1 MKKERSEFREKLMD
15 TDQWQE
21 MEAAEPKKRALAGG
35 DEKSGNKDQLSV
47 QAVVSPAQNE
57 MYADFV
63 VKYMGDFQKDLGDVP
78 GLIFQKINAIYGV
91 VYAPLTE
98 IDALNISTYSYS
110 FIPKCYTHMDFGSL
124 SASGITRLQEH
135 PYLQLKGQ
143 GTAIA
148 IVDSGID
155 YRNPLFQNEMGSRI
169 LCIWDQTLE
178 GDGTEVPYG
187 RVFWKNDIDRALA
200 SENPLEIVPST
211 DTNGHGT
218 RMAAVAAGNYFPEEN
233 FSGAAPEAML
243 IVVKVKQAKKYLRE
257 FYLFPSEAELFQEN
271 DIMMG
276 VDFAVRTAND
286 RKLPLSVCL
295 GIGSSQGAH
304 IGRNPLSIYVD
315 YASQFSRIS
324 VSIAAGNEGAA
335 RHHYAGR
342 LTHRENQ
349 ASAELRVGN
358 KEPGFTLEFWGEPPE
373 IYNLSLQS
381 PTGEI
386 LDISASLGDVTQE
399 LSFIFVETRVEVN
412 YVSIERQTGYTLA
425 YFRFIQPAAGIWRIF
440 VQGRDGQ
447 NVEFHMWL
455 PVQGLISEET
465 YFLEPSPYNTVTAP
479 GDSLESITV
488 TAYQYRDNSLYVQAS
503 RGFMPDGNV
512 VPQVATPGV
521 QIRVPQLNGLYG
533 LASGTSLSAAQTA
546 GAAALLFEWAV
557 VRGNQPY
564 FTGSSVKNYIT
575 RGAKREDRLTYPNRD
590 WGFGEDVIIKLQL
603 RKVSKINGFHTFF
616 QNRNQAIL
624 LEI

>member
-15 TDQWQE
+15 TDQWLE
-21 MEAAEPKKRALAGG
+21 METAEPKKRALAGG

-47 QAVVSPAQNE
+47 QAAVSPAQNE
-57 MYADFV
+57 MYADFI
-63 VKYMGDFQKDLGDVP
+63 VKYMGDFQEDLGDVP

-98 IDALNISTYSYS
+98 IGALNISTYSYS
-110 FIPKCYTHMDFGSL
+110 FIPKCYTHMDLGSL

-135 PYLQLKGQ
+135 PYLQLKGL

-218 RMAAVAAGNYFPEEN
+218 RMAAVAAGNNFPEEN
-233 FSGAAPEAML
+233 FSGAAPEATL

-271 DIMMG
+271 DIMVGM
-276 VDFAVRTAND
+276 DFAVRTAND

-315 YASQFSRIS
+315 YASQFSLIS
-324 VSIAAGNEGAA
+324 ASIAAGNEGAA

-386 LDISASLGDVTQE
+386 LDISASLGAVTQE
-399 LSFIFVETRVEVN
+399 LSFVFVETRVEVN

-512 VPQVATPGV
+512 VPQVAAPGV

-590 WGFGEDVIIKLQL
+590 WGFGRMDLY
-603 RKVSKINGFHTFF
+603 HTFE
-616 QNRNQAIL
+616 L
-624 LEI
+624 LT

>member
-1 MKKERSEFREKLMD
+1 M
-15 TDQWQE
+15 
-21 MEAAEPKKRALAGG
+21 
-35 DEKSGNKDQLSV
+35 GNKDAGNFGMQES
-47 QAVVSPAQNE
+47 VSPAQNE
-57 MYADFV
+57 MYADFI
-63 VKYMGDFQKDLGDVP
+63 VKYMGNFQEDLGDVP
-78 GLIFQKINAIYGV
+78 GFSFQKINGIYGV

-98 IDALNISTYSYS
+98 IGRWNINTYSYS
-110 FIPKCYTHMDFGSL
+110 FIPKCYTHMDLGSL

-135 PYLQLKGQ
+135 PYLQLKGS
-143 GTAIA
+143 GTAVA
-148 IVDSGID
+148 VVDSGID
-155 YRNPLFQNEMGSRI
+155 YRNPVFQNEMGSRI

-178 GDGTEVPYG
+178 GDGKEVPYG
-187 RVFWKNDIDRALA
+187 RVFWKKDIDQALA
-200 SENPLEIVPST
+200 SGNPLEIVPSVDT
-211 DTNGHGT
+211 DGHGT
-218 RMAAVAAGNYFPEEN
+218 RMAAIAAGNYFPEEN

-243 IVVKVKQAKKYLRE
+243 IIVKVKPAKKYLRE
-257 FYLFPSEAELFQEN
+257 FYLFPAEAEIFQEN
-271 DIMMG
+271 DIMTGM
-276 VDFAVRTAND
+276 DFAVRIAND
-286 RKLPLSVCL
+286 RRMPLSLCL

-304 IGRNPLSIYVD
+304 IGKNPLSLYVD
-315 YASQFSRIS
+315 YISQYSLIS

-342 LTHRENQ
+342 LTDRENQ

-358 KEPGFTLEFWGEPPE
+358 KEPGFTMEFWGEPPE

-386 LDISASLGDVTQE
+386 LDISASLGEVTQE
-399 LSFIFVETRVEVN
+399 LSFVFVETRVKVN
-412 YVSIERQTGYTLA
+412 YVSIERQTGYTLV
-425 YFRFIQPAAGIWRIF
+425 YFQFIQPAPGIWRIF
-440 VQGRDGQ
+440 VRGRDGQ
-447 NVEFHMWL
+447 NVGFHIWL

-512 VPQVATPGV
+512 VPQVAAPGV

-533 LASGTSLSAAQTA
+533 NASGTSLSAAQTA

-557 VRGNQPY
+557 IRGNQPY

-575 RGAKREDRLTYPNRD
+575 RGAEREERMQYPNRD
-590 WGFGEDVIIKLQL
+590 WGFGRMDLY
-603 RKVSKINGFHTFF
+603 HTFE
-616 QNRNQAIL
+616 L
-624 LEI
+624 LA

>member
-15 TDQWQE
+15 TDQWLE
-21 MEAAEPKKRALAGG
+21 METAEPKKRALAGG

-47 QAVVSPAQNE
+47 QAAVSPAQNE
-57 MYADFV
+57 MYADFI
-63 VKYMGDFQKDLGDVP
+63 VKYMGDFQEDLGDVP

-98 IDALNISTYSYS
+98 IGALNISTYSYS
-110 FIPKCYTHMDFGSL
+110 FIPKCYTHMDLGSL

-218 RMAAVAAGNYFPEEN
+218 RMAAVAAGNNFPEEN
-233 FSGAAPEAML
+233 FSGAAPEATL

-271 DIMMG
+271 DIMVGM
-276 VDFAVRTAND
+276 DFAVRTAND

-315 YASQFSRIS
+315 YASQFSLIS
-324 VSIAAGNEGAA
+324 ASIAAGNEGAA

-358 KEPGFTLEFWGEPPE
+358 KEPGFTMEFWGEPPE

-386 LDISASLGDVTQE
+386 LDISASLGAVTQE
-399 LSFIFVETRVEVN
+399 LSFVFVETRVEVN

-512 VPQVATPGV
+512 VPQVAAPGV

-590 WGFGEDVIIKLQL
+590 WGFGRMDLY
-603 RKVSKINGFHTFF
+603 HTFE
-616 QNRNQAIL
+616 L
-624 LEI
+624 LT

>member
-1 MKKERSEFREKLMD
+1 
-15 TDQWQE
+15 
-21 MEAAEPKKRALAGG
+21 ME
-35 DEKSGNKDQLSV
+35 NKDAGNLGMQES
-47 QAVVSPAQNE
+47 VSPAQNE
-57 MYADFV
+57 MYADFI
-63 VKYMGDFQKDLGDVP
+63 VKYMGNFQEDLGDVP
-78 GLIFQKINAIYGV
+78 GFSFQKINGIYGV

-98 IDALNISTYSYS
+98 IGTLNINTYSYS
-110 FIPKCYTHMDFGSL
+110 FIPKCYTHMDLGSL

-135 PYLQLKGQ
+135 PYLQLKGS
-143 GTAIA
+143 GTAVA
-148 IVDSGID
+148 VVDSGID
-155 YRNPLFQNEMGSRI
+155 YRNPVFQNEMGSRI

-178 GDGTEVPYG
+178 GDGKEVPYG
-187 RVFWKNDIDRALA
+187 RVFWKKDIDQALA
-200 SENPLEIVPST
+200 SGNPLEIVPSV
-211 DTNGHGT
+211 DADGHGT
-218 RMAAVAAGNYFPEEN
+218 RMAAIAAGNYFPEEN

-243 IVVKVKQAKKYLRE
+243 IIVKVKPAKKYLRE
-257 FYLFPSEAELFQEN
+257 FYLFPAEAEIFQEN
-271 DIMMG
+271 DIMTGM
-276 VDFAVRTAND
+276 DFAVRIAND
-286 RKLPLSVCL
+286 RRMPLSLCL

-304 IGRNPLSIYVD
+304 IGKNPLSLYVD
-315 YASQFSRIS
+315 YISQYSLIS

-342 LTHRENQ
+342 LTDRENQ

-358 KEPGFTLEFWGEPPE
+358 KEPGFTMEFWGEPPE

-386 LDISASLGDVTQE
+386 LDISASLGEVTQE
-399 LSFIFVETRVEVN
+399 LSFVFVETRVKVN
-412 YVSIERQTGYTLA
+412 YVSIERQTGYTLV
-425 YFRFIQPAAGIWRIF
+425 YFQFIQPAPGIWRIF
-440 VQGRDGQ
+440 VRGRDGQ
-447 NVEFHMWL
+447 NVGFHIWL

-512 VPQVATPGV
+512 VPQVAAPGV

-533 LASGTSLSAAQTA
+533 NASGTSLSAAQTA

-557 VRGNQPY
+557 IRGNQPY

-575 RGAKREDRLTYPNRD
+575 RGAEREERMQYPNRD
-590 WGFGEDVIIKLQL
+590 WGFGRMDLY
-603 RKVSKINGFHTFF
+603 HTFE
-616 QNRNQAIL
+616 L
-624 LEI
+624 LA

>member
-1 MKKERSEFREKLMD
+1 
-15 TDQWQE
+15 
-21 MEAAEPKKRALAGG
+21 ME
-35 DEKSGNKDQLSV
+35 NKDAGNLGMQES
-47 QAVVSPAQNE
+47 VSPAQNE
-57 MYADFV
+57 MYADFI
-63 VKYMGDFQKDLGDVP
+63 VKYMGNFQEDLGDVP
-78 GLIFQKINAIYGV
+78 GFSFQKINGIYGV

-98 IDALNISTYSYS
+98 IGTLNINTYSYS
-110 FIPKCYTHMDFGSL
+110 FIPKCYTHMDLGSL

-135 PYLQLKGQ
+135 PYLQLKGS
-143 GTAIA
+143 GTAVA
-148 IVDSGID
+148 VVDSGID
-155 YRNPLFQNEMGSRI
+155 YRNPVFQNEMGSKI

-178 GDGTEVPYG
+178 GDGKEVPYG
-187 RVFWKNDIDRALA
+187 RVFWKKDIDQALA
-200 SENPLEIVPST
+200 SRNPLEMVPSVDT
-211 DTNGHGT
+211 DGHGT
-218 RMAAVAAGNYFPEEN
+218 RMAAIAAGNYFPEEN

-243 IVVKVKQAKKYLRE
+243 IIVKVKPAKKYLRE
-257 FYLFPSEAELFQEN
+257 FYLFPAEAELFQEN
-271 DIMMG
+271 DIMTGM
-276 VDFAVRTAND
+276 DFAVRIAND
-286 RKLPLSVCL
+286 RRMPLSLCL

-304 IGRNPLSIYVD
+304 IGKNPLSLYVD
-315 YASQFSRIS
+315 YISQYSLIS

-342 LTHRENQ
+342 LTDRENQ

-358 KEPGFTLEFWGEPPE
+358 KEPGFTMEFWGEPPE

-386 LDISASLGDVTQE
+386 LDISASLGEMTQE
-399 LSFIFVETRVEVN
+399 LSFVFVETRVKVN
-412 YVSIERQTGYTLA
+412 YVSIERQTGYTLV
-425 YFRFIQPAAGIWRIF
+425 YFQFIQPAPGIWRIF
-440 VQGRDGQ
+440 VRGRDGQ
-447 NVEFHMWL
+447 NVGFHIWL

-512 VPQVATPGV
+512 VPQVAAPGV

-533 LASGTSLSAAQTA
+533 NASGTSLSAAQTA

-557 VRGNQPY
+557 IRGNQPY

-575 RGAKREDRLTYPNRD
+575 RGAEREERMQYPNRD
-590 WGFGEDVIIKLQL
+590 WGFGRMDLY
-603 RKVSKINGFHTFF
+603 HTFE
-616 QNRNQAIL
+616 L
-624 LEI
+624 LA

>member
-1 MKKERSEFREKLMD
+1 
-15 TDQWQE
+15 
-21 MEAAEPKKRALAGG
+21 ME
-35 DEKSGNKDQLSV
+35 NKDAGNLGMQES
-47 QAVVSPAQNE
+47 VSPAQNE
-57 MYADFV
+57 MYADFI
-63 VKYMGDFQKDLGDVP
+63 VKYMGNFQEDLGDVP
-78 GLIFQKINAIYGV
+78 GFSFQKINGIYGV

-98 IDALNISTYSYS
+98 IGTLNINTYSYS
-110 FIPKCYTHMDFGSL
+110 FIPKCYTHMDLGSL

-135 PYLQLKGQ
+135 PYLQLKGS
-143 GTAIA
+143 GTAVA
-148 IVDSGID
+148 VVDSGID
-155 YRNPLFQNEMGSRI
+155 YRNPVFQNEMGSRI

-178 GDGTEVPYG
+178 GDGKEVPYG
-187 RVFWKNDIDRALA
+187 RVFWKKDIDQALA
-200 SENPLEIVPST
+200 SRNPLEMVPSVDT
-211 DTNGHGT
+211 DGHGT
-218 RMAAVAAGNYFPEEN
+218 RMAAIAAGNYFPEEN

-243 IVVKVKQAKKYLRE
+243 IIVKVKPAKKYLRE
-257 FYLFPSEAELFQEN
+257 FYLFPAEAELFQEN
-271 DIMMG
+271 DIMTGM
-276 VDFAVRTAND
+276 DFAVRIAND
-286 RKLPLSVCL
+286 RRMPLSLCL

-304 IGRNPLSIYVD
+304 IGKNPLSLYVD
-315 YASQFSRIS
+315 YISQYSLIS

-342 LTHRENQ
+342 LTDRENQ

-358 KEPGFTLEFWGEPPE
+358 KEPGFTMEFWGEPPE

-386 LDISASLGDVTQE
+386 LDISASLGEVTQE
-399 LSFIFVETRVEVN
+399 LSFVFVETRVKVN
-412 YVSIERQTGYTLA
+412 YVSIERQTGYTLV
-425 YFRFIQPAAGIWRIF
+425 YFQFIQPAPGIWRIF
-440 VQGRDGQ
+440 VRGRDGQ
-447 NVEFHMWL
+447 NVGFHIWL

-512 VPQVATPGV
+512 VPQVAAPGV

-533 LASGTSLSAAQTA
+533 NASGTSLSAAQTA

-557 VRGNQPY
+557 IRGNQPY

-575 RGAKREDRLTYPNRD
+575 RGAEREERMQYPNRD
-590 WGFGEDVIIKLQL
+590 WGFGRMDLY
-603 RKVSKINGFHTFF
+603 HTFE
-616 QNRNQAIL
+616 L
-624 LEI
+624 LA

>member
-1 MKKERSEFREKLMD
+1 
-15 TDQWQE
+15 
-21 MEAAEPKKRALAGG
+21 ME
-35 DEKSGNKDQLSV
+35 NKDAGNLGMQES
-47 QAVVSPAQNE
+47 VSPAQNE
-57 MYADFV
+57 MYADFI
-63 VKYMGDFQKDLGDVP
+63 VKYMGYFQEDLGDVP
-78 GLIFQKINAIYGV
+78 GFSFQKINGIYGV

-98 IDALNISTYSYS
+98 IGTLNINTYSYS
-110 FIPKCYTHMDFGSL
+110 FIPKCYTHMDLGSL

-135 PYLQLKGQ
+135 PYLQLKGS
-143 GTAIA
+143 GTAVA
-148 IVDSGID
+148 VVDSGID
-155 YRNPLFQNEMGSRI
+155 YRNPVFQNEMGSRI

-178 GDGTEVPYG
+178 GDGKEVPYG
-187 RVFWKNDIDRALA
+187 RVFWKKDIDQALA
-200 SENPLEIVPST
+200 SENPLEIVPSVDT
-211 DTNGHGT
+211 DGHGT
-218 RMAAVAAGNYFPEEN
+218 RMAAIAAGNYFPEEN

-243 IVVKVKQAKKYLRE
+243 IIVKVKPAKKYLRE
-257 FYLFPSEAELFQEN
+257 FYLFPAEAELFQEN
-271 DIMMG
+271 DIMTGM
-276 VDFAVRTAND
+276 DFAVRIAND
-286 RKLPLSVCL
+286 RRMPLSLCL

-304 IGRNPLSIYVD
+304 IGKNPLSLYVD
-315 YASQFSRIS
+315 YISQYSLIS

-342 LTHRENQ
+342 LTDRENQ

-358 KEPGFTLEFWGEPPE
+358 KEPGFTMEFWGEPPE

-386 LDISASLGDVTQE
+386 LDISASLGEVTQE
-399 LSFIFVETRVEVN
+399 LSFVFVETRVKVN
-412 YVSIERQTGYTLA
+412 YVSIERQTGYTLV
-425 YFRFIQPAAGIWRIF
+425 YFQFIQPAPGIWRIF
-440 VQGRDGQ
+440 IRGRDGQ
-447 NVEFHMWL
+447 NVGFHMWL

-512 VPQVATPGV
+512 VPQVAAPGV

-533 LASGTSLSAAQTA
+533 NASGTSLSAAQTA

-557 VRGNQPY
+557 IRGNQPY

-575 RGAKREDRLTYPNRD
+575 RGAEREERMQYPNRD
-590 WGFGEDVIIKLQL
+590 WGFGRMDLY
-603 RKVSKINGFHTFF
+603 HTFE
-616 QNRNQAIL
+616 L
-624 LEI
+624 LA

>member
-1 MKKERSEFREKLMD
+1 
-15 TDQWQE
+15 
-21 MEAAEPKKRALAGG
+21 ME
-35 DEKSGNKDQLSV
+35 NKDAGNLGMQES
-47 QAVVSPAQNE
+47 VSPAQNE
-57 MYADFV
+57 MYADFI
-63 VKYMGDFQKDLGDVP
+63 VKYMGNFQEDLGDVP
-78 GLIFQKINAIYGV
+78 GFSFQKINGIYGV

-98 IDALNISTYSYS
+98 IGTLNINTYSYS
-110 FIPKCYTHMDFGSL
+110 FIPKCYTHMDLGSL

-135 PYLQLKGQ
+135 PYLQLKGS
-143 GTAIA
+143 GTAVA
-148 IVDSGID
+148 VVDSGID
-155 YRNPLFQNEMGSRI
+155 YRNPVFQNEMGSRI

-178 GDGTEVPYG
+178 GDGKEVPYG
-187 RVFWKNDIDRALA
+187 RVFWKKDIDQALA
-200 SENPLEIVPST
+200 SRNPLEMVPSVDT
-211 DTNGHGT
+211 DGHGT
-218 RMAAVAAGNYFPEEN
+218 RMAAIAAGNYFPEEN

-243 IVVKVKQAKKYLRE
+243 IIVKVKPAKKYLRE
-257 FYLFPSEAELFQEN
+257 FYLFPAEAEIFQEN
-271 DIMMG
+271 DIMTGM
-276 VDFAVRTAND
+276 DFAVRIAND
-286 RKLPLSVCL
+286 RRMPLSLCL

-304 IGRNPLSIYVD
+304 IGKNPLSLYVD
-315 YASQFSRIS
+315 YISQYSLIS

-342 LTHRENQ
+342 LTDRENQ

-358 KEPGFTLEFWGEPPE
+358 KEPGFTMEFWGEPPE

-386 LDISASLGDVTQE
+386 LDISASLGEMTQE
-399 LSFIFVETRVEVN
+399 LSFVFVETRVKVN
-412 YVSIERQTGYTLA
+412 YVSIERQTGYTLV
-425 YFRFIQPAAGIWRIF
+425 YFQFIQPAPGIWRIF
-440 VQGRDGQ
+440 VRGRDGQ
-447 NVEFHMWL
+447 NVGFHIWL

-512 VPQVATPGV
+512 VPQVAAPGV

-533 LASGTSLSAAQTA
+533 NASGTSLSAAQTA

-557 VRGNQPY
+557 IRGNQPY

-575 RGAKREDRLTYPNRD
+575 RGAEREERMQYPNRD
-590 WGFGEDVIIKLQL
+590 WGFGRMDLY
-603 RKVSKINGFHTFF
+603 HTFE
-616 QNRNQAIL
+616 L
-624 LEI
+624 LA

>member
-1 MKKERSEFREKLMD
+1 
-15 TDQWQE
+15 
-21 MEAAEPKKRALAGG
+21 ME
-35 DEKSGNKDQLSV
+35 NKDAGNLGMQES
-47 QAVVSPAQNE
+47 VSPAQNE
-57 MYADFV
+57 MYADFI
-63 VKYMGDFQKDLGDVP
+63 VKYMGDFQEDLGDVP
-78 GLIFQKINAIYGV
+78 GFSFQKINGIYGV

-98 IDALNISTYSYS
+98 IGTLNINTYSYS
-110 FIPKCYTHMDFGSL
+110 FIPKCYTHMDLGSL

-135 PYLQLKGQ
+135 PYLQLKGS
-143 GTAIA
+143 GTAVA
-148 IVDSGID
+148 VVDSGID
-155 YRNPLFQNEMGSRI
+155 YRNPVFQNEMGSRI

-178 GDGTEVPYG
+178 GDGKEVPYG
-187 RVFWKNDIDRALA
+187 RVFWKKDIDQALA
-200 SENPLEIVPST
+200 SRNPLEIVPSVDT
-211 DTNGHGT
+211 DGHGT
-218 RMAAVAAGNYFPEEN
+218 RMAAIAAGNYFPEEN

-243 IVVKVKQAKKYLRE
+243 IIVKVKPAKKYLRE
-257 FYLFPSEAELFQEN
+257 FYLFPAEAELFQEN
-271 DIMMG
+271 DIMTGM
-276 VDFAVRTAND
+276 DFAVRIAND
-286 RKLPLSVCL
+286 RRMPLSLCL

-304 IGRNPLSIYVD
+304 IGKNPLSLYVD
-315 YASQFSRIS
+315 YISQYSLIS

-342 LTHRENQ
+342 LTDRENQ

-358 KEPGFTLEFWGEPPE
+358 KEPGFTMEFWGEPPE

-386 LDISASLGDVTQE
+386 LDISASLGEVTQE
-399 LSFIFVETRVEVN
+399 LSFVFVETRVKVN
-412 YVSIERQTGYTLA
+412 YVSIERQTGYTLV
-425 YFRFIQPAAGIWRIF
+425 YFQFIQPAPGIWRIF
-440 VQGRDGQ
+440 VRGRDGQ
-447 NVEFHMWL
+447 NVGFHIWL

-512 VPQVATPGV
+512 VPQVAAPGV

-533 LASGTSLSAAQTA
+533 NASGTSLSAAQTA

-557 VRGNQPY
+557 IRGNQPY

-575 RGAKREDRLTYPNRD
+575 RGAEREERMQYPNRD
-590 WGFGEDVIIKLQL
+590 WGFGRMDLY
-603 RKVSKINGFHTFF
+603 HTFE
-616 QNRNQAIL
+616 L
-624 LEI
+624 LA

>member
-1 MKKERSEFREKLMD
+1 MQKSPEYADTVGIQEKGTRMD
-15 TDQWQE
+15 
-21 MEAAEPKKRALAGG
+21 A
-35 DEKSGNKDQLSV
+35 
-47 QAVVSPAQNE
+47 SPAQNE
-57 MYADFV
+57 LYADFI
-63 VKYMGDFQKDLGDVP
+63 VKYMGNFQEDLGDVP
-78 GLIFQKINAIYGV
+78 GLSFQKINAIYGV

-98 IDALNISTYSYS
+98 VGDLNINTYSYS
-110 FIPKCYTHMDFGSL
+110 FIPKCYTYMDLGSL
-124 SASGITRLQEH
+124 GASGITRLQEH

-148 IVDSGID
+148 VIDSGID

-178 GDGTEVPYG
+178 GDGREVPYG
-187 RVFWKNDIDRALA
+187 KVFWKNDIDRALA
-200 SENPLEIVPST
+200 SENPLEIVPSA

-218 RMAAVAAGNYFPEEN
+218 RMAAIAAGNYAPEEG
-233 FSGAAPEAML
+233 FGGAAPEAML
-243 IVVKVKQAKKYLRE
+243 IIVKVKQAKKYLRE

-276 VDFAVRTAND
+276 MDFAVRTANE

-304 IGRNPLSIYVD
+304 IGKNPLSTYVD
-315 YASQFSRIS
+315 YASQFSLIS
-324 VSIAAGNEGAA
+324 VSVAAGNEGSA

-342 LTHRENQ
+342 LTDRENQ
-349 ASAELRVGN
+349 AGADLRVGN
-358 KEPGFTLEFWGEPPE
+358 KEPGFTMEFWGEPPE

-386 LDISASLGDVTQE
+386 LDISSFLGDVTQE
-399 LSFIFVETRVEVN
+399 LSFVFVETRVEVN
-412 YVSIERQTGYTLA
+412 YVSIERQTGYTLV
-425 YFRFIQPAAGIWRIF
+425 YFRFIQPAPGIWRIF
-440 VQGRDGQ
+440 VRGRDGQ
-447 NVEFHMWL
+447 NVDFHMWL

-512 VPQVATPGV
+512 VPQVAAPGV
-521 QIRVPQLNGLYG
+521 QIKAPQLNGLYG
-533 LASGTSLSAAQTA
+533 YASGTSLSAAQTA

-557 VRGNQPY
+557 IRGNRPF
-564 FTGSSVKNYIT
+564 FTGSSVKNYLT
-575 RGAKREDRLTYPNRD
+575 RGAKREDRLQYPNRD
-590 WGFGEDVIIKLQL
+590 WGFGRMDLY
-603 RKVSKINGFHTFF
+603 HTFE
-616 QNRNQAIL
+616 L
-624 LEI
+624 LT

>member
-1 MKKERSEFREKLMD
+1 M
-15 TDQWQE
+15 
-21 MEAAEPKKRALAGG
+21 
-35 DEKSGNKDQLSV
+35 GNKDAGNLGMQES
-47 QAVVSPAQNE
+47 VSPAQNE
-57 MYADFV
+57 MYADFI
-63 VKYMGDFQKDLGDVP
+63 VKYMGNFQEDLGDVP
-78 GLIFQKINAIYGV
+78 GFSFQKINGIYGV

-98 IDALNISTYSYS
+98 IGTLNINTYSYS
-110 FIPKCYTHMDFGSL
+110 FIPKCYTHMDLGSL

-135 PYLQLKGQ
+135 PYLQLKGS
-143 GTAIA
+143 GTAVA
-148 IVDSGID
+148 VVDSGID
-155 YRNPLFQNEMGSRI
+155 YRNPVFQNEMGSRI

-178 GDGTEVPYG
+178 GDGKEVPYG
-187 RVFWKNDIDRALA
+187 RVFWKKDIDQALA
-200 SENPLEIVPST
+200 SRNPLEMVPSVDT
-211 DTNGHGT
+211 DGHGT
-218 RMAAVAAGNYFPEEN
+218 RMAAIAAGNYFPEEN

-243 IVVKVKQAKKYLRE
+243 IIVKVKPAKKYLRE
-257 FYLFPSEAELFQEN
+257 FYLFPAEAELFQEN
-271 DIMMG
+271 DIMTGM
-276 VDFAVRTAND
+276 DFAVRIAND
-286 RKLPLSVCL
+286 RRMPLSLCL

-304 IGRNPLSIYVD
+304 IGKNPLSLYVD
-315 YASQFSRIS
+315 YISQYSLIS

-342 LTHRENQ
+342 LTDRENQ

-358 KEPGFTLEFWGEPPE
+358 KEPGFTMEFWGEPPE

-386 LDISASLGDVTQE
+386 LDISASLGEVTQE
-399 LSFIFVETRVEVN
+399 LSFVFVETRVKVN
-412 YVSIERQTGYTLA
+412 YVSIERQTGYTLV
-425 YFRFIQPAAGIWRIF
+425 YFQFIQPAPGIWRIF
-440 VQGRDGQ
+440 VRGRDGQ
-447 NVEFHMWL
+447 NVGFHIWL

-512 VPQVATPGV
+512 VPQVAAPGV

-533 LASGTSLSAAQTA
+533 NASGTSLSAAQTA

-557 VRGNQPY
+557 IRGNQPY

-575 RGAKREDRLTYPNRD
+575 RGAEREERMQYPNRD
-590 WGFGEDVIIKLQL
+590 WGFGRMDLY
-603 RKVSKINGFHTFF
+603 HTFE
-616 QNRNQAIL
+616 L
-624 LEI
+624 LA

>member
-479 GDSLESITV
+479 GDSQESITV

-512 VPQVATPGV
+512 VPQVAAPGV
-521 QIRVPQLNGLYG
+521 QIRIPQLNGLYG

-557 VRGNQPY
+557 VRGNRPY

-590 WGFGEDVIIKLQL
+590 WGFGRMDLY
-603 RKVSKINGFHTFF
+603 HTFE
-616 QNRNQAIL
+616 L
-624 LEI
+624 LT

>member
-1 MKKERSEFREKLMD
+1 
-15 TDQWQE
+15 
-21 MEAAEPKKRALAGG
+21 ME
-35 DEKSGNKDQLSV
+35 NKDAGNLGMQES
-47 QAVVSPAQNE
+47 VSPAQNE
-57 MYADFV
+57 MYADFI
-63 VKYMGDFQKDLGDVP
+63 VKYMDDFQEDLGDVP
-78 GLIFQKINAIYGV
+78 GFSFQKINGIYGV

-98 IDALNISTYSYS
+98 IGTLNINTYSYS
-110 FIPKCYTHMDFGSL
+110 FIPKCYTHMDLGSL

-135 PYLQLKGQ
+135 PYLQLKGS
-143 GTAIA
+143 GTAVA
-148 IVDSGID
+148 VVDSGID
-155 YRNPLFQNEMGSRI
+155 YRNPVFQNEMGSRI

-178 GDGTEVPYG
+178 GDGKEVPYG
-187 RVFWKNDIDRALA
+187 RVFWKKDIDQALA
-200 SENPLEIVPST
+200 SRNPLEMVPSVDT
-211 DTNGHGT
+211 DGHGT
-218 RMAAVAAGNYFPEEN
+218 RMAAIAAGNYFPEEN

-243 IVVKVKQAKKYLRE
+243 IIVKVKPAKKYLRE
-257 FYLFPSEAELFQEN
+257 FYLFPAEAELFQEN
-271 DIMMG
+271 DIMTGM
-276 VDFAVRTAND
+276 DFAVRIAND
-286 RKLPLSVCL
+286 RRMPLSLCL

-304 IGRNPLSIYVD
+304 IGKNPLSLYVD
-315 YASQFSRIS
+315 YISQYSLIS

-342 LTHRENQ
+342 LTDRENQ

-358 KEPGFTLEFWGEPPE
+358 KEPGFTMEFWGEPPE

-386 LDISASLGDVTQE
+386 LDISASLGEMTQE
-399 LSFIFVETRVEVN
+399 LSFVFVETRVKVN
-412 YVSIERQTGYTLA
+412 YVSIERQTGYTLV
-425 YFRFIQPAAGIWRIF
+425 YFQFIQPAPGIWRIF
-440 VQGRDGQ
+440 VRGRDGQ
-447 NVEFHMWL
+447 NVGFHIWL

-512 VPQVATPGV
+512 VPQVAAPGV

-533 LASGTSLSAAQTA
+533 NASGTSLSAAQTA

-557 VRGNQPY
+557 IRGNQPY

-575 RGAKREDRLTYPNRD
+575 RGAEREERMQYPNRD
-590 WGFGEDVIIKLQL
+590 WGFGRMDLY
-603 RKVSKINGFHTFF
+603 HTFE
-616 QNRNQAIL
+616 L
-624 LEI
+624 LA